1 MCNRPF
7 HVNRRATHLSSQP
20 RCSHTLECRFLRL
33 TLTRCHDVACAL
45 TTRVRRAD
53 VSGTRIH
60 AHRSILAARSDYF
73 SNMFGSQC
81 REAQPGAVVTVGE
94 TTPAAFKKL
103 LAYLYSDVLELDDE
117 VVVDVR
123 NAART
128 LPRPH
133 PTRTAPFRSPCTG
146 PFDPS
151 APHAPRFTTPRRR
164 LDTLDP
170 PQVALSPRLT
180 IFAR

>member
-1 MCNRPF
+1 M
-7 HVNRRATHLSSQP
+7 
-20 RCSHTLECRFLRL
+20 
-33 TLTRCHDVACAL
+33 
-45 TTRVRRAD
+45 RRAD

-103 LAYLYSDVLELDDE
+103 LAYLYSDELELDDE

-128 LPRPH
+128 LPHPH
-133 PTRTAPFRSPCTG
+133 TAGTAPFLNPLRPIRPLCSSRTL
-146 PFDPS
+146 
-151 APHAPRFTTPRRR
+151 FTTPRRR
-164 LDTLDP
+164 PGTP
-170 PQVALSPRLT
+170 
-180 IFAR
+180 